1 MNTTTLTSTIE
12 LKNLEENE
20 KDHQGDEARC
30 EGNLVRQASGKF
42 DAVYGVGGVG
52 HTQRRLKPRHV
63 ALIGFGGGI
72 GSGLFIETGSMLN
85 NAGPAGLLLVFAT
98 VGGFLWCIMES
109 IGEMVILFPT
119 TGSFPHLATRFVDPA
134 LGFTLAI
141 SYGCSS
147 TIAMVSEVNNISKVV
162 LSYWTDLNPALVI
175 SLSLLSVLAI
185 NLFSVRYYGE
195 AEVVSAVVKGVG
207 FLVLVIVSLVIT
219 LGGAPNCDRI
229 GFKYWIDPGPFAKY
243 NDITKSKGQ
252 FFGLFRAFI
261 DAIFSFIGMETVVV
275 TASESVNPHRS
286 ITKAVKRVIYRI
298 LYFNVLGAFLLGLT
312 ISSTDPDLIDDLGES
327 MASPFIVAMKN
338 AGVEVVPSI
347 INVCILFSAW
357 SSCSGYL
364 YVTARMIIAMAVDR
378 HVPQIFS
385 RVSRWGVPYFAVM
398 ASFVLSLLSYVCLAD
413 RSLTWLKD
421 ISTMTGLLAWMTLCI
436 CFIRYEQ
443 ACRAQGMNRNNLD
456 FKSRFQPYSAYIGAI
471 GCALIILLSGI
482 KVLSGKWT
490 AVNFVTNYAGVIVY
504 VVPFVAR
511 KLIKKSGFARS
522 AKLDLFSGRFD
533 STSVNKT
540 AAPSSCWDKFMEWL
554 V

>member
-1 MNTTTLTSTIE
+1 MNTTTLTSTIQ
-12 LKNLEENE
+12 LKNFEENE
-20 KDHQGDEARC
+20 KDLRGDEARC
-30 EGNLVRQASGKF
+30 EGNLVRQASGKY

-72 GSGLFIETGSMLN
+72 GSGLFIETGSMLK
-85 NAGPAGLLLVFAT
+85 NAGPAAIVFS
-98 VGGFLWCIMES
+98 LQCI
-109 IGEMVILFPT
+109 IPNLGQFPT
-119 TGSFPHLATRFVDPA
+119 TGSFPHLATRFIDPA

-162 LSYWTDLNPALVI
+162 LVTNTGLKSYWTDLNPALVI

-207 FLVLVIVSLVIT
+207 FLILVIVSLVIT

-252 FFGLFRAFI
+252 FFGIFRAFI

-312 ISSTDPDLIDDLGES
+312 LSSTDPNLIDDLGES

-378 HVPQIFS
+378 HIPQVFS
-385 RVSRWGVPYFAVM
+385 KVSRWGVPYFAVM
-398 ASFVLSLLSYVCLAD
+398 ASFVLSLLSYICLAD

-443 ACRAQGMNRNNLD
+443 ACRAQGINRNNLD

-471 GCALIILLSGI
+471 GCAVIILLSGI

-511 KLIKKSGFARS
+511 KLIRKSGFARS

-533 STSVNKT
+533 SSSMNKT
-540 AAPSSCWDKFMEWL
+540 AAPLSCWDKFMGWL